1 MIFLF
6 SPTRTS
12 INFSFDPNVPFFLNF
27 SGSVHCMD
35 SVYQPSRNL
44 SFRLINIRMRAEQRF
59 VPVACG
65 DINKVKALSNYLSQL
80 DQDIPDI

>member
-1 MIFLF
+1 
-6 SPTRTS
+6 
-12 INFSFDPNVPFFLNF
+12 
-27 SGSVHCMD
+27 MD